1 MFYYNVFCLLSLYFF
16 RFAGGYSYLTF
27 LFYFSFPLL
36 LPLLNFPGMSF
47 YLFLI
52 GICFLVGTAAIPAG
66 IDDNAIGNIGTTTTC
81 SIQGFLIHLGSM
93 ISISYYC
100 CFSVYSFVGVLHN
113 FEKNKISWIE
123 KYIHIGVH
131 VYPISSAIFLAY
143 IEGLNSTGI
152 GFCHIGSSLL
162 GCSGW
167 FESRQ
172 DEDDTGIDDDKCDRG
187 PEKLTI
193 IRYTLWTLP
202 LLLCLI
208 CTTTTMI
215 LLYLK
220 VKQKQDQIY
229 IHSNTVAYQSIIYLS
244 TLYATLLPLLV
255 THLVILLRVSTIIVM
270 STVAVVC
277 VRQLK
282 VYTSF
287 LFSTNILLLLLLV
300 VSIVLSP
307 TILLCF
313 CFSSLSVLL

>member
-1 MFYYNVFCLLSLYFF
+1 
-16 RFAGGYSYLTF
+16 
-27 LFYFSFPLL
+27 
-36 LPLLNFPGMSF
+36 MSF
-47 YLFLI
+47 YLLLT
-52 GICFLVGTAAIPAG
+52 GICFLVGTAAVPTG
-66 IDDNAIGNIGTTTTC
+66 KDDNAIGNSIGTTTTC
-81 SIQGFLIHLGSM
+81 TIQGFLIHLGSM

-100 CFSVYSFVGVLHN
+100 CYSIYSYVGVTHN
-113 FEKNKISWIE
+113 FQVTKIKWIE

-131 VYPISSAIFLAY
+131 IYPISSAIYLMHKQA
-143 IEGLNSTGI
+143 LNSTGI
-152 GFCHIGSSLL
+152 GFCHIGSSPL

-187 PEKLTI
+187 PERLTI

-202 LLLCLI
+202 LLLCLF

-244 TLYATLLPLLV
+244 ALYATLLPLLV
-255 THLVILLRVSTIIVM
+255 THLVILIRVSTIIVV

-277 VRQLK
+277 TRQLK

-287 LFSTNILLLLLLV
+287 LFSKNILLLLLLV

-313 CFSSLSVLL
+313 CFFFVLGITLNTMQSRDQMDIQMKEDICLH